1 MTFFSGLILFTLIW
15 WMAFFCMLPLHIRH
29 DRPVRGEMP
38 GAPSEPRMQRKVVY
52 ATVLTCVLWLAAYA
66 LVKSD
71 LVSFRVMAT
80 GMRM

>member
-1 MTFFSGLILFTLIW
+1 MTLFSGIILFTLIW

-29 DRPVRGEMP
+29 DKHVRGEMP
-38 GAPSEPRMQRKVVY
+38 GAPSQPELKRKVVY
-52 ATVLTCVLWLAAYA
+52 ATLLTGVLWLIAYG

-71 LVSFRVMAT
+71 FISFREMAT